1 MWFVRTINSIASV
14 VNPVAYW
21 IGSLGAGVL
30 AIMMVLTTADVLL
43 RHMFNRPIIGT
54 FELTEY
60 MMAMLVAFTIGYCA
74 VNRGHVNVDL
84 VITRIPERPR
94 AIIGIFT
101 DLICIIF
108 FSLITWK
115 SFRQAII
122 LQGSGSVSPAL
133 LIPVFPFV
141 YIISIGF
148 GLLALVFILQL
159 FESIS
164 KALGKWTQS

>member
-1 MWFVRTINSIASV
+1 MWFVNTINRVAKV
-14 VNPVAYW
+14 VNPIAFW

-30 AIMMVLTTADVLL
+30 ALMMFLTTADVLL
-43 RHMFNRPIIGT
+43 RLFNRPIIGT

-60 MMAMLVAFTIGYCA
+60 MMAMLVAFTVGYCA
-74 VNRGHVNVDL
+74 VNRGHVSVDL
-84 VITRIPERPR
+84 VVARIPERPR
-94 AIIGIFT
+94 AVVSIFT
-101 DLICIIF
+101 EIICIIF

-115 SFRQAII
+115 SFRQAVI

-148 GLLALVFILQL
+148 GLLALVFALQL
-159 FESIS
+159 LESIS
-164 KALGKWTQS
+164 KALGKWNQ

>member
-1 MWFVRTINSIASV
+1 VWFVSTINRVARI
-14 VNPVAYW
+14 VNPIAFWV
-21 IGSLGAGVL
+21 GSIGAGVL
-30 AIMMVLTTADVLL
+30 ALMMFLTTADVLL
-43 RHMFNRPIIGT
+43 RYIFNRPIIGT
-54 FELTEY
+54 YELTEY
-60 MMAMLVAFTIGYCA
+60 MMAMLVAFTVGYCA

-84 VITRIPERPR
+84 VVARIPERPR
-94 AIIGIFT
+94 AVISVFT
-101 DLICIIF
+101 DLICVIF

-148 GLLALVFILQL
+148 GLLALVFLLQF

-164 KALGKWTQS
+164 KALSKWTQ